1 MFESS
6 EEPASTMS
14 YHEQAANCTSRERE
28 LTRATQDASTEP
40 STRSRSGV
48 GGHTLETKDSPPSLL
63 FGCMSASA
71 KVRLSFAIAASPS
84 SAASCIYRPLH
95 ISITSNE
102 THDRNLPVRLS
113 TAANRPSTSPPSRRH
128 MSPYWSFPSLAFL
141 CCRCWVAR
149 AGAPIQQRSADV
161 SRNVRIS
168 QAYERCRCARAS
180 MMSAEEEGT
189 HPTALPENHRPIE
202 KCTGERSVQTA
213 PQTCSPAPRTPHS
226 GMTRPRARECR
237 PTDLQRRR

>member
-1 MFESS
+1 MENGGSVLGVDVDRSKVRKRGAESRTQHRIGTQYVCCAAALFESS

-71 KVRLSFAIAASPS
+71 KLRLSFAIAASPS

-102 THDRNLPVRLS
+102 VHDRNLPVRLS
-113 TAANRPSTSPPSRRH
+113 TAANRPSTSPPNRH
-128 MSPYWSFPSLAFL
+128 LASPYSSFPSLAFP
-141 CCRCWVAR
+141 CCR
-149 AGAPIQQRSADV
+149 
-161 SRNVRIS
+161 
-168 QAYERCRCARAS
+168 Y
-180 MMSAEEEGT
+180 
-189 HPTALPENHRPIE
+189 
-202 KCTGERSVQTA
+202 
-213 PQTCSPAPRTPHS
+213 
-226 GMTRPRARECR
+226 
-237 PTDLQRRR
+237 